1 MSKQL
6 MQTSVFQTHFLNRLI
21 GKCFMPQVPTKE
33 KILFP
38 ILAVVLWQVS
48 SSAGMLPAGKMPSPL
63 QIIAAVQELTVQGL
77 PQGSRLLFHCLYSLE
92 RVGLGFVIALIA
104 AIPLGILCGWSRL
117 LRDMLTPF
125 FETLRPIPPLAWIP
139 LAILWFGIGLRSA
152 TFIIFLG
159 CFFPILLSTMSGVL
173 SVDPVLISA
182 AKTLGA
188 TYRQI
193 FYKVLLP
200 GAMPSIFTGL
210 RIGLGIGWMTLVA
223 AEFTG
228 VKSGYGLGYMIMTAR
243 DIQRPDL
250 VIAGMGIIGLTGFL
264 LDTVLRWFETRAIL
278 WR

>member
-1 MSKQL
+1 
-6 MQTSVFQTHFLNRLI
+6 MQKFRAH
-21 GKCFMPQVPTKE
+21 G

-38 ILAVVLWQVS
+38 LLVVVLWQAA
-48 SSAGMLPAGKMPSPL
+48 SAAGLLPAGKLPSPVE
-63 QIIAAVQELTVQGL
+63 IIAAVQDLTVNGL
-77 PQGSRLLFHCLYSLE
+77 PQGSGLLFHCLYSLQ
-92 RVGLGFVIALIA
+92 RVGIGFVLALAA

-117 LRDMLTPF
+117 LRDILTPVI
-125 FETLRPIPPLAWIP
+125 ETLRPIPPLAWIP

-152 TFIIFLG
+152 AFIIFLG

-173 SVDPVLISA
+173 SVDPVLVSA

-188 TYRQI
+188 TRRQI

-200 GAMPSIFTGL
+200 GATPSIFTGL

-250 VIAGMGIIGLTGFL
+250 VIAGMAVIGLTGFL
-264 LDTVLRWFETRAIL
+264 LDTVLRLFEKRAL
-278 WR
+278 RWR